1 MRESIPRQVDKKSGI
16 PKEERAIWGSQGG
29 DSGLGSSGRRK
40 GQTSF
45 FFFPFSTFLSL
56 SHTKHYFF
64 SLNPELIMTQQT
76 IQALY

>member
-45 FFFPFSTFLSL
+45 FFFFFLSL
-56 SHTKHYFF
+56 HSLVLVTQSIIFF
-64 SLNPELIMTQQT
+64 L
-76 IQALY
+76 